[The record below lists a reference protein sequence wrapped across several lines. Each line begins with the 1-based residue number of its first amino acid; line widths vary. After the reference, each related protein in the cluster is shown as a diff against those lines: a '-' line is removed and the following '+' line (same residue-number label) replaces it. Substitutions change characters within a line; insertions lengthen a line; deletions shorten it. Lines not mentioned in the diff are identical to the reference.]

1 MAATETSQ
9 SGGDTGPR
17 TVFYRGQRLG
27 SREFARIQRAIA
39 GRPGLTREALARE
52 VAQRFRWTR
61 PTGDLAVTSCR
72 LLLQRLGQRGFIRLP
87 ATLPRR
93 RPVATPPGAEPA
105 AGPRAWGP
113 GADPGVP
120 GALVVRPIVPAEA
133 AAWRSAMARYHYL
146 GCPHLVGESIRYAAF
161 VGNTLVALLLWGAAA
176 LHNPP
181 RDRWLGWD
189 AATRQR
195 RLPWVVNNV
204 RFLILPGSQ
213 PPHLASRVLAA
224 TLCRL
229 GRDWSARFGHPV
241 LLAETFV
248 DRARFRGTCYR
259 ASNWLYL
266 GDTHGFAR
274 RGARY
279 EHHGHPKRV
288 FVYPLARRAGERLR
302 APDQPLPRPTPEG
315 PPMVT
320 LALSRLPLEGRGGLI
335 DVLQGLADPRHRR
348 GIRHSLV
355 SIMAIAVCATL
366 AGAQS
371 LMAIAHWAQDQRPRT
386 LRRLRC
392 HTGRAPSEPTLRRVL
407 GQIDVAA
414 LDHRV
419 GAWLV
424 QQTSVAG
431 QGLAIDGKSLRGSAD
446 GATKA
451 VHLVGAVLHGAGA
464 VVAQHRVPDKTN
476 EITSVDPLF
485 ADLNIQG
492 AVVTGDAMFTQ
503 TAIARH
509 VVDEKK
515 ADYLFTVKDN
525 QPTLRQDIE
534 DLQLDAF
541 PPSAHHAGQGPRA
554 ARGAADLDERR
565 ARRLQRL
572 PLPAASDPHRTRRQH
587 PHGHAPAL

>member
-1 MAATETSQ
+1 
-9 SGGDTGPR
+9 
-17 TVFYRGQRLG
+17 VFYRGQRLG
-27 SREFARIQRAIA
+27 AREFARVQRVIA
-39 GRPGLTREALARE
+39 ARPGLTREALARE

-61 PTGDLAVTSCR
+61 PTGDLAVSSCR
-72 LLLQRLGQRGFIRLP
+72 LLLRRLAQRGFIRLP
-87 ATLPRR
+87 ATPPRR

-120 GALVVRPIVPAEA
+120 GLLVVRPIVPAEA
-133 AAWRSAMARYHYL
+133 PAWRSAMARYHYL
-146 GCPHLVGESIRYAAF
+146 GCPHLVGESIRYAAV
-161 VGNTLVALLLWGAAA
+161 VGDTLVALLLWGAAA

-189 AATRQR
+189 TATRQR

-224 TLCRL
+224 NLRRL

-259 ASNWLYL
+259 ASNWLYV

-274 RGARY
+274 QGARY

-288 FVYPLARRAGERLR
+288 FLYPLARRVCERLR
-302 APDQPLPRPTPEG
+302 VPDHPLPRPTPEG
-315 PPMVT
+315 PPMVK
-320 LALSRLPLEGRGGLI
+320 LALSRLALEGRGGLI

-348 GIRHSLV
+348 GIRHSMV

-392 HTGRAPSEPTLRRVL
+392 RTGRAPSEPTLRRVL
-407 GQIDVAA
+407 GQIDVTA
-414 LDHRV
+414 LDREV
-419 GAWLV
+419 GAWLA
-424 QQTSVAG
+424 QHTTLAG
-431 QGLAIDGKSLRGSAD
+431 QGVALDGKTLRGSRD
-446 GATKA
+446 GETKA
-451 VHLVGAVLHGAGA
+451 VHLVSAVLHRDGM
-464 VVAQHRVPDKTN
+464 VVAQHRVADKTN
-476 EITSVDPLF
+476 EITSVEPVVATLPL
-485 ADLNIQG
+485 AG
-492 AVVTGDAMFTQ
+492 AVVTGDALFTQ
-503 TAIARH
+503 KAIATH
-509 VVDEKK
+509 LVEVKH

-525 QPTLRQDIE
+525 QPTLRQDIV
-534 DLQLDAF
+534 DLRLDAF
-541 PPSAHHAGQGPRA
+541 PPSAHDAG
-554 ARGAADLDERR
+554 
-565 ARRLQRL
+565 
-572 PLPAASDPHRTRRQH
+572 
-587 PHGHAPAL
+587 